1 MKKFSLAFGLMLT
14 AQVGLRAQSGL
25 MAQNGNLFH
34 ITGQLQNLKAVRIY
48 LIYFKEGRQVLD
60 SATVDNGAY
69 VLTGELTESSPAT
82 LLDVSPLGGRTP
94 AGDIAEIYLTPESF
108 SVTHID
114 SFSNTVIAGSMLN
127 TDFKRLLEEEKP
139 YRQREM
145 ALLPAYQAA
154 RQAKD
159 DQTIRSIEAQVK
171 AIRKGMDDTVY
182 APFARNHPQSP
193 LALHVLQLYAQ
204 DDPDAPALPT
214 LFNSLSS
221 VVRGSAAGKA
231 FAHRLAIAAKTAIG
245 ATAMDF
251 TQNDTLGKPV
261 SLSAFRGRYV
271 LLDFWA
277 SWCGPCR
284 LENPNIVSAYT
295 RYHGKGFDI
304 LSVSLDRPGD
314 MDKWIKAIRSDGLTW
329 THVSDLRFWQNA
341 AAVEYGVQ
349 SIPQNFLIDPQG
361 KIIGK
366 GLRGDELEKKLSQ
379 VYKN

>member
-193 LALHVLQLYAQ
+193 RQG
-204 DDPDAPALPT
+204 LP
-214 LFNSLSS
+214 
-221 VVRGSAAGKA
+221 
-231 FAHRLAIAAKTAIG
+231 
-245 ATAMDF
+245 
-251 TQNDTLGKPV
+251 
-261 SLSAFRGRYV
+261 
-271 LLDFWA
+271 
-277 SWCGPCR
+277 
-284 LENPNIVSAYT
+284 
-295 RYHGKGFDI
+295 
-304 LSVSLDRPGD
+304 
-314 MDKWIKAIRSDGLTW
+314 W
-329 THVSDLRFWQNA
+329 T
-341 AAVEYGVQ
+341 
-349 SIPQNFLIDPQG
+349 
-361 KIIGK
+361 
-366 GLRGDELEKKLSQ
+366 
-379 VYKN
+379 